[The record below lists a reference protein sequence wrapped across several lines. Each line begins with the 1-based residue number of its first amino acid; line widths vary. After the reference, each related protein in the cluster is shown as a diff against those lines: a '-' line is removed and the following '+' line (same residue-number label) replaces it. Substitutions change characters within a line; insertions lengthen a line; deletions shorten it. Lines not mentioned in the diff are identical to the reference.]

1 MAKIPYICLTNW
13 IHLIGFYGTTY
24 LFTLFILSLKDFD
37 AARPDIWDL
46 ALWSIVS
53 SLILMFG
60 YGFKFLAG
68 LYLSVLILDAILF
81 KFSQLSVLKAVL
93 LEWLLLSLPFFYWAL
108 KYDYWLW
115 FILSL
120 SFLVTQIIKK
130 IKIEK
135 LLNNVVSPYNILQT
149 TTQEL

>member
-1 MAKIPYICLTNW
+1 
-13 IHLIGFYGTTY
+13 
-24 LFTLFILSLKDFD
+24 
-37 AARPDIWDL
+37 
-46 ALWSIVS
+46 
-53 SLILMFG
+53 
-60 YGFKFLAG
+60 
-68 LYLSVLILDAILF
+68 LSVLILDAILY